1 MAHVQDDT
9 VRPDALCR
17 DFGCPSVVLSERFV
31 ETMTDRNPQD
41 VSMSDDELCL
51 RIWGMTDDAALE
63 VAPNME
69 AVQQIMGRA
78 LRRSVRIVDDA
89 ITATDVPSP
98 HGSDAW
104 PRDEVHNAARKV
116 LSDARGLTPAARRAV
131 VAEIEKVSRPLTGRA
146 AQDEALGNVGR
157 RVF

>member
-1 MAHVQDDT
+1 
-9 VRPDALCR
+9 
-17 DFGCPSVVLSERFV
+17 
-31 ETMTDRNPQD
+31 
-41 VSMSDDELCL
+41 MSDDELCL
-51 RIWGMTDDAALE
+51 RIWGVMD
-63 VAPNME
+63 
-69 AVQQIMGRA
+69 
-78 LRRSVRIVDDA
+78 SVDQVRVDVINS

-116 LSDARGLTPAARRAV
+116 LSDAKGLSPAARRAV